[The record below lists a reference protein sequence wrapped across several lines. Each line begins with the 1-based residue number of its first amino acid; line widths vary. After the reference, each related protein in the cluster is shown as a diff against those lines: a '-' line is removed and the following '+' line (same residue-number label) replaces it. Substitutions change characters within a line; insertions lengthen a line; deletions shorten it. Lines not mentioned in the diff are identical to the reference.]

1 MSAEETQT
9 ETLLPQAGDWKSYGT
24 SRGTRYKVWKI
35 NSNGVGRWVNAGNV
49 RPKSGRQWTGK
60 LNYISNQIEIKPN
73 YSPLASQTE
82 KGAALRWPADAY
94 VNQDTDY
101 IMFKFGKYEPPLGE
115 GRKFKGTSEQSIV
128 TQRNN
133 AINKGI
139 PGYYKYKNSSNLE
152 VLSGTGLRLET
163 VEDGSEVGPIILPM
177 PQDFQD
183 IMEQNWQGKQFSRVG
198 MTALSG
204 LAGKNF
210 SDITDATSDVRGN
223 LKSLGGALTA
233 SGMNKIPGVGGN
245 LTLSDVTGSVWGS
258 VLNPNVET
266 LYESPQQRE
275 FTMTYK
281 LVPRNSDEAT
291 IIKDIVKTFRYA
303 AAPGWGDRT
312 EHGGWSIN
320 NRGKDGDMT
329 ARKTQ
334 LKGEGM
340 GDVSENFITVPWL
353 CQFVFQKGSKPNPNL
368 PTIKPCAIKK
378 VGINYTPDGTYATYE
393 DGSMLSTEITLTFLE
408 TKLIFKQDIEA
419 GY

>member
-1 MSAEETQT
+1 MTSAQQTQT
-9 ETLLPQAGDWKSYGT
+9 ETILPQVGDYISYST
-24 SRGTRYKVWKI
+24 KRGTKYKVWKL
-35 NSNGVGRWVNAGNV
+35 NSNGVGAWVKSGNV
-49 RPKSGRQWTGK
+49 RPKSGRKWTGK
-60 LNYISNQIEIKPN
+60 LNYITGEVSIQEAYQPLSNQSEEK
-73 YSPLASQTE
+73 AS
-82 KGAALRWPADAY
+82 LRWPADAY

-115 GRKFKGTSEQSIV
+115 GRKFKGATEQSV
-128 TQRNN
+128 VDKRNE
-133 AINKGI
+133 AIKSGKV
-139 PGYYKYKNSSNLE
+139 GYYKYKNSSQLE
-152 VLSGTGLRLET
+152 TISGTALSGG
-163 VEDGSEVGPIILPM
+163 GEVTPIILPM

-210 SDITDATSDVRGN
+210 SDITDAASDVRGN
-223 LKSLGGALTA
+223 LKTLGGALTA

-281 LVPRNSDEAT
+281 LVPRNENEAN
-291 IIKDIVKTFRYA
+291 IIRDIVQTFRYA

-312 EHGGWSIN
+312 QHGGWSVN
-320 NRGKDGDMT
+320 NRGTDGDMK
-329 ARKTQ
+329 ARKAN

-340 GDVSENFITVPWL
+340 GEVSENFITVPWL
-353 CQFVFQKGSKPNPNL
+353 CQFVFQKGGQQNTNL
-368 PTIKPCAIKK
+368 PIIKPCAIKK
-378 VGINYTPDGTYATYE
+378 VAVNYTPDGTYATYR

-408 TKLIFKQDIEA
+408 TKLIFKQDIEN

>member
-1 MSAEETQT
+1 MTSAQETKASTT
-9 ETLLPQAGDWKSYGT
+9 EILPQEGDWKSYL
-24 SRGTRYKVWKI
+24 SKRGTRYMVWKV
-35 NSNGVGRWVNAGNV
+35 NNAGEGRWVKLSGGSL
-49 RPKSGRQWTGK
+49 RPKSGREWTGK
-60 LNYISNQIEIKPN
+60 VNYISGEVNILPKFQ
-73 YSPLASQTE
+73 PLGEQTE
-82 KGAALRWPADAY
+82 NNASLRWPADAY
-94 VNQDTDY
+94 VNEETDY

-115 GRKFKGTSEQSIV
+115 GRKFKGKTAEDVVSA
-128 TQRNN
+128 RNK
-133 AINKGI
+133 AIESGKV
-139 PGYYKYKNSSNLE
+139 GYWKYKNSSNLE
-152 VLSGTGLRLET
+152 VISGTPLN
-163 VEDGSEVGPIILPM
+163 DGGEVGPIILPM

-210 SDITDATSDVRGN
+210 SDITDASSDVRGN
-223 LKSLGGALTA
+223 LKALGGALTA

-275 FTMTYK
+275 FSMTYK
-281 LVPRNSDEAT
+281 LVPRNDTEAN
-291 IIKDIVKTFRYA
+291 IIKDIVRTFRYA

-312 EHGGWSIN
+312 AHGGWSIN
-320 NRGKDGDMT
+320 NRGTDNDIK
-329 ARKTQ
+329 AKKTN

-353 CQFVFQKGSKPNPNL
+353 CQFVFQKGSKPNTNL
-368 PTIKPCAIKK
+368 PIIKPCAIKK
-378 VGINYTPDGTYATYE
+378 VGVNYTPDGTYATYG

>member
-9 ETLLPQAGDWKSYGT
+9 ETLLPQAGDWKSYST

-35 NSNGVGRWVNAGNV
+35 NSNGVGQWVNTGNV
-49 RPKSGRQWTGK
+49 RPTSGRQWTGK
-60 LNYISNQIEIKPN
+60 LNYISNQIEIKPD

-82 KGAALRWPADAY
+82 KSAALRWPADAY

-128 TQRNN
+128 EQRNN
-133 AINKGI
+133 AVKSGKV
-139 PGYYKYKNSSNLE
+139 GYFKYKNSSNLE
-152 VLSGTGLRLET
+152 VISGTPLN
-163 VEDGSEVGPIILPM
+163 DGGEVGPIILPM

-281 LVPRNSDEAT
+281 LVPRNGTEAN

-320 NRGKDGDMT
+320 NRGTDKDIK
-329 ARKTQ
+329 AKKTQ

-353 CQFVFQKGSKPNPNL
+353 CQFVFQKGGKPNPNL